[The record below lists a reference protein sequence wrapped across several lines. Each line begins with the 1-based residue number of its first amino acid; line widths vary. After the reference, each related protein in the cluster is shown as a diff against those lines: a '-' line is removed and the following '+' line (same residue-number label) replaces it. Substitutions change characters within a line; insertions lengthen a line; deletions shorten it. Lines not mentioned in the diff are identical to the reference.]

1 MTTTQII
8 AQFGWSARKLA
19 IVLSLSLVGGV
30 MVLTGNSWL
39 AGIGFGLMLIAAAI
53 LLQMILPKPPTGVLR
68 VRR

>member
-8 AQFGWSARKLA
+8 ARFGWSARRAA
-19 IVLSLSLVGGV
+19 IVFSLSLVGGV

-39 AGIGFGLMLIAAAI
+39 TGIGGGMMLVAAAI
-53 LLQMILPKPPTGVLR
+53 LWKMILPKPPNGMLR

>member
-8 AQFGWSARKLA
+8 ARLGWSARKLA

-30 MVLTGNSWL
+30 MALTGNSWL
-39 AGIGFGLMLIAAAI
+39 AGIGVGLMLIAAAI
-53 LLQMILPKPPTGVLR
+53 LYQMTLPKPPTGVLR